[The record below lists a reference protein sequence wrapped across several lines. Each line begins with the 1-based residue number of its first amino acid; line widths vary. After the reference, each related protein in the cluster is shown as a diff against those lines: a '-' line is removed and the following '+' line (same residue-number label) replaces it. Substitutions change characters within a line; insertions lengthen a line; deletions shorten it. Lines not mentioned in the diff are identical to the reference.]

1 VVVVV
6 VDVGVAV
13 GRVVV
18 LVAYTGIVVLVEGSV
33 VVLGGAGV
41 VVDGGQ
47 RHLASQASPSRVFP
61 SSHSSLPVRSPLPHT
76 VTVQSVP
83 PARQQ
88 GWQAPR
94 RTTRHVRRPVA
105 KA

>member
-6 VDVGVAV
+6 VDVGVAA
-13 GRVVV
+13 GKVVV
-18 LVAYTGIVVLVEGSV
+18 LVDGSV

-41 VVDGGQ
+41 VVVGGQ

-94 RTTRHVRRPVA
+94 RTTRHIRRSAA